1 MAEIALAALQ
11 ALGMSAGTTAATA
24 ATAAT
29 ATAATTATA
38 ASSSV
43 LNILS
48 GISTAASIL
57 GTIGTGIEGAR
68 QANTA
73 AMEATLDEGQ
83 QQLQSAQRQ
92 SDIKRALLKTI
103 GENQVTFA
111 AAGIDVSGGAAQTA
125 RQDANTQA
133 SRDLSIERRDDDYRR
148 AMLRARARGYKQAA
162 GNAIGGALLKSLGSY
177 ADYTIDIAGRG

>member
-1 MAEIALAALQ
+1 MAEIALAAMQ
-11 ALGMSAGTTAATA
+11 AIGLGSTTAATA

-29 ATAATTATA
+29 TAATTAA
-38 ASSSV
+38 ATTSSSV

-57 GTIGTGIEGAR
+57 GTIGSGIEGAR

-92 SDIKRALLKTI
+92 ADIKRALLKTI
-103 GENQVTFA
+103 GENQVSFA
-111 AAGIDVSGGAAQTA
+111 AAGIDVSGGAAA
-125 RQDANTQA
+125 SVRQDANKQA

-148 AMLRARARGYKQAA
+148 AMLRARARGYRQAA
-162 GNAIGGALLKSLGSY
+162 GGAIGGALLKSIGSF
-177 ADYTIDIAGRG
+177 ADYKIDIAGRG